1 MDLSD
6 NKPTNHRKATMDPR
20 LEDLYRVETYLN
32 KNGCSD
38 FVYDEKLDV
47 FCFPEDGRFAFCD
60 EFADWALLKERGYL
74 TF

>member
-1 MDLSD
+1 MYQSD
-6 NKPTNHRKATMDPR
+6 SKPANHPKAAMDPR
-20 LEDLYRVETYLN
+20 LEDLYRVEMYLN

-38 FVYDEKLDV
+38 FVYDEKLDI

>member
-1 MDLSD
+1 MDRSD
-6 NKPTNHRKATMDPR
+6 NNPANHRNAQMDPR
-20 LEDLYRVETYLN
+20 LEDLYRVEAYLS

-38 FVYDEKLDV
+38 FMYDEKLDV

-60 EFADWALLKERGYL
+60 EFADWDLLRERGYL

>member
-1 MDLSD
+1 MDRND
-6 NKPTNHRKATMDPR
+6 NIPANHPKAAMDPR

-60 EFADWALLKERGYL
+60 EFADWALLRERGYL
-74 TF
+74 AF